1 VDFKLETKEVKSVP
15 ILKLQGEM
23 DVYTAP
29 RVRSR
34 LVDLVDQGKHNIIV
48 DLQKV
53 DFLDS
58 SGLGVLVGGLKR
70 VKPHKGSIVLIINEE
85 KILKI
90 FKITGLTKVFPIFD
104 TEKKALAS
112 ITD

>member
-1 VDFKLETKEVKSVP
+1 MDFKLETKEVKSVP
-15 ILKLQGEM
+15 LLKVQGEM
-23 DVYTAP
+23 DIYTAP

-34 LVDLVDQGKHNIIV
+34 MVDLVDQGKYNIIV

-70 VKPHKGSIVLIINEE
+70 VKPHKGSIVLVINED

-104 TEKKALAS
+104 TEKKAVSS
-112 ITD
+112 IT